1 MNKYIYIPLLVFSLL
16 LSTSCNKWLNL
27 DPKSQ
32 VEATKLLT
40 DEKGYNSA
48 LGGVYFNLSSEE
60 LYGRELTMGSIEI
73 LSQYWSVSSNTKHN
87 YYALQRYDFTDKRS
101 VTIIDEFWSRL
112 YAGITQANHIIESL
126 EVNGSTIDNSNL
138 FAGEAYALR
147 AFMHFELLK
156 LYGPVLRSQAD
167 FEKPAIAYRDKFDVI
182 ARKFDSSEKVFEKIV
197 ADLKKALELMK
208 DDPIKIKGR
217 EGDSNESLLLYNNIL
232 KRRGTR
238 MNYYAVLGILSRVEL
253 YRGEKAA
260 AYTYAK
266 RLMDECVANIVGT
279 NPVYHLNPKEIFN
292 HNSELTR
299 DIICQSEF
307 LFALYR
313 DDLYKVAGEL
323 FAFKDYDYKSEKYI
337 RITADN
343 YTNILNYVYGRTP
356 DGAGTDYRLKY
367 WFAKHD
373 AISNSYGFVK
383 LKQPLMSNTNPPVA
397 YWPEIPIMKFSEIY
411 YIACEC
417 QIGINNTLAQEYL
430 NTVRETRGLPVIT
443 EVLTDDLLEEYLT
456 REMRK
461 DLFGEGQMFAYY
473 KRKFK
478 AINVSAKETIQ
489 PLEANFVL
497 PIPESEYEFSPNEK
511 PKSNN

>member
-16 LSTSCNKWLNL
+16 LSTSCNKWLNI

-48 LGGVYFNLSSEE
+48 LGGVYYKLSADE
-60 LYGRELTMGSIEI
+60 LYGRELTFGSIEI
-73 LSQYWSVSSNTKHN
+73 LSQYWSVSSNNKHN
-87 YYALQRYDFTDKRS
+87 YFALQKYNYLDTKS
-101 VTIIDEFWSRL
+101 VTIIDKFWSNL
-112 YAGITQANHIIESL
+112 YAGITQTNQIIESL
-126 EVNGSTIDNSNL
+126 DVNRNSIDNSNL
-138 FAGEAYALR
+138 FEGEAYALR

-156 LYGPVLRSQAD
+156 LYGPVLRTQAD
-167 FEKPAIAYRDKFDVI
+167 FAKPAIAYRDKFDVI
-182 ARKFDSSEKVFEKIV
+182 ARKFESSDKVFEKII
-197 ADLKKALELMK
+197 ADLTIALELMK

-217 EGDSNESLLLYNNIL
+217 EGDSNESLLQYNNVL

-238 MNYYAVLGILSRVEL
+238 MNYYAVLGLLSRAEL
-253 YRGEKAA
+253 FRGNKAE
-260 AYTYAK
+260 AYIYAK
-266 RLMDECVANIVGT
+266 RLMDECKANII
-279 NPVYHLNPKEIFN
+279 NNEPVFRLNPKESFN
-292 HNSELTR
+292 SSNELSR
-299 DIICQSEF
+299 DLICENEF

-323 FAFKDYDYKSEKYI
+323 FAFKDFTSKGNDYIK
-337 RITADN
+337 ITTDN

-373 AISNSYGFVK
+373 VISNAYGFVK
-383 LKQPLMSNTNPPVA
+383 LKKPMMSNTNPPVA

-417 QIGINNTLAQEYL
+417 QIGVNNGLAMEYL
-430 NTVRETRGLPVIT
+430 NAVRESRGLPVMT
-443 EVLTDDLLEEYLT
+443 EIPTDELLEEYLT
-456 REMRK
+456 REIRK
-461 DLFGEGQMFAYY
+461 DMFGEGKMFTYY

-478 AINVSAKETIQ
+478 SIDVSAKETIK

-497 PIPESEYEFSPNEK
+497 PIPDSEYEFSPNEK
-511 PKSNN
+511 PNNDK